1 MLILFHLHMFRYSGK
16 AKYILESVLLN
27 ENNLANACEGCDI
40 DSIDDPH
47 KEPSAHA
54 GVKGSQRV
62 TDSRFDWQGQPM
74 FRRLPYDRFG
84 RLLVIILHMYQ
95 RMYLIE
101 FFILIKNYFEL
112 LTAWNCDQRYHRV

>member
-62 TDSRFDWQGQPM
+62 TDSRFDWQCQPM

-84 RLLVIILHMYQ
+84 QHSYTIFA
-95 RMYLIE
+95 YLNN
-101 FFILIKNYFEL
+101 FFYIYIHGFACESLGPQTLCNYAL
-112 LTAWNCDQRYHRV
+112 N

>member
-1 MLILFHLHMFRYSGK
+1 MFRYSGK
-16 AKYILESVLLN
+16 AKCILESVLLD
-27 ENNLANACEGCDI
+27 ENNLANACEGCAL

-54 GVKGSQRV
+54 GVKGSERV

-84 RLLVIILHMYQ
+84 RLLVIFLHICQ
-95 RMYLIE
+95 RIYLIE
-101 FFILIKNYFEL
+101 FFILIKIYFVL
-112 LTAWNCDQRYHRV
+112 LTAWNYDQRYYRV